1 MECGVSLPWWEMAAS
16 SYVTTLQPDY
26 DADWSDKG
34 SVTATV
40 RAPSLSFVTKT
51 VAAPQPRA
59 ARRRPGVP
67 ASDFEGEGARDTP
80 VRGRIFV
87 RGTRV

>member
-26 DADWSDKG
+26 DAGWSDKG

-51 VAAPQPRA
+51 VARA
-59 ARRRPGVP
+59 AAARRSPASRRPGV
-67 ASDFEGEGARDTP
+67 RL
-80 VRGRIFV
+80 RG
-87 RGTRV
+87 

>member
-26 DADWSDKG
+26 DAGWSDKG

-51 VAAPQPRA
+51 VARAAA
-59 ARRRPGVP
+59 ARRSP
-67 ASDFEGEGARDTP
+67 ASRHSTSRVKAHATPRCAAGYSCAARVSTW
-80 VRGRIFV
+80 
-87 RGTRV
+87 